1 MRFYKSSKT
10 ILLLLMAVSLSSCAD
25 VLENKETSGNAIVL
39 KAVVNELSDDIVS
52 GAKNTAAPSKNLSPA
67 VMRSKN
73 GKSIY
78 LYTTSVPSILP
89 QGKYNI
95 SSTRGRSVTS
105 DAFHDNYG
113 LFIYNYPST
122 ETWSSYENL
131 THPAPSVSNEAVSV
145 SKNWITNEYWAGSEE
160 NYSFFA
166 YAPHNAQGVTAL
178 PNDSSTTAPGFHYR
192 VPDNAVDESDLL
204 VGQNTDIPGNY
215 NNEMT
220 MNFTHACTAI
230 RIAIG
235 KKMPPC
241 TITKI
246 RITGAYKEADYDYKT
261 DSWSN
266 LKNTTDDSELD
277 QSFDITNDISNKI
290 LTNEDNIFMM
300 IPQTLPDYASIEL
313 TVNDGEEHTFSTRIG
328 GTTWQRGHMITYYL
342 STTRTNSN
350 YELFVSADEDPVNG
364 AGGTKNVTVFS
375 YKESFFGTKT
385 AIPWKATYSVDD
397 GTQEY
402 SSGTDSV
409 KGFTYSGNGDPAG
422 ETFTATLGSC
432 PLVSNATINSHTA
445 ALQAASDGSCNLA
458 KNKQTANCY
467 VIHAPGTYTFP
478 LVYGNSLNADS
489 TANTAAYTSSGTNVF
504 VDHKGAQITSPYIYK
519 KYTPADAVVVWQDAF
534 NLIAPASLKL
544 VNNNHAIQ
552 FEVSKDYICQGNAV
566 IAVRDADKN
575 ILWSWHIWVTD
586 YNMKTIEMKSSGS
599 VSNFLTEPIGF
610 CDAELRP
617 YASRKIHVH
626 VTQTEGDGLEASD
639 IIYQGGDNYKVSY
652 GNNAPYYQF
661 GRKDPFPTSTGLA
674 NAVRPLYNCSY
685 PTTGTIST
693 TNTATTIAYPYQ
705 FNSSDGNTSLELW
718 NAENTL
724 TSVNTN
730 AVTKTIYDPSP
741 SGFKLP
747 GVGAFQ
753 GWSINNSN
761 YANSTGTQGRTF
773 TYGGALFLPLLG
785 DINYYR
791 VYSEFGVDANYW
803 TASPSGPNNGYDLDF
818 TPTSVNTTET
828 SDRYWGLSLIPIT
841 E

>member
-1 MRFYKSSKT
+1 MT
-10 ILLLLMAVSLSSCAD
+10 INLSSCAD
-25 VLENKETSGNAIVL
+25 VLEDNGASGNAIVL
-39 KAVVNELSDDIVS
+39 KAMVKELSDDIVS
-52 GAKNTAAPSKNLSPA
+52 GAKSTATSSQNLSPA

-89 QGKYNI
+89 QGKYSI
-95 SSTRGRSVTS
+95 SGTRGRSVTS
-105 DAFHDNYG
+105 DNFHDNYG

-122 ETWSSYENL
+122 ETWSSYDTL

-145 SKNWITNEYWAGSEE
+145 SKNWITNEYWEGSER

-166 YAPHNAQGVTAL
+166 YAPYNAPGVTDL
-178 PNDSSTTAPGFHYR
+178 PNDSSATAPGFHYR

-204 VGQNTDIPGNY
+204 VGQSTDIPGNY

-220 MNFTHACTAI
+220 MNFSHACTAI

-246 RITGAYKEADYDYKT
+246 RLTGAYKEADYDYKT

-266 LKNTTDDSELD
+266 LKNAADGVELD
-277 QSFDITNDISNKI
+277 QSFTITNEVSNKI

-328 GTTWQRGHMITYYL
+328 GTTWERGHMITYYL
-342 STTRTNSN
+342 STAKTNSS
-350 YELFVSADEDPVNG
+350 YVLFVSVTDAPVNG
-364 AGGTKNVTVFS
+364 TGGTKNVSVFS
-375 YKESFFGTKT
+375 YKQSFFGTNT
-385 AIPWKATYSVDD
+385 PIPWKATYSMGDD
-397 GTQEY
+397 TKEY
-402 SSGTDSV
+402 SANTDSV
-409 KGFTYSGNGDPAG
+409 RAFTYSGKGNPAG
-422 ETFTATLGSC
+422 ETFTTTLG
-432 PLVSNATINSHTA
+432 PTQLVSDATVNSHTA
-445 ALQAASDGSCNLA
+445 ILQSAADGSCNLA
-458 KNKQTANCY
+458 KGKETANCY

-489 TANTAAYTSSGTNVF
+489 TANTAAYTSSGANVF
-504 VDHKGAQITSPYIYK
+504 VDHKGAQITSPYIYT

-534 NLIAPASLKL
+534 NLITPSSVKL
-544 VNNNHAIQ
+544 INNNHAIQ
-552 FEVSKDYICQGNAV
+552 FEVSKDYICQGNAI

-586 YNMKTIEMKSSGS
+586 YDMNTIAMRSSG
-599 VSNFLTEPIGF
+599 NINTFLTEPIGF
-610 CDAELRP
+610 CDAEQRP
-617 YASRKIHVH
+617 YASRKIYVH

-639 IIYQGGDNYKVSY
+639 VINQGGDDYTVSY
-652 GNNAPYYQF
+652 GNNAPFYQF
-661 GRKDPFPTSTGLA
+661 GRKDPFPSSTGLA
-674 NAVRPLYNCSY
+674 NAVRPLYNCNY

-693 TNTATTIAYPYQ
+693 TSIATTIAYPYQ

-718 NAENTL
+718 NAKNTL

-747 GVGAFQ
+747 GVSAFQ
-753 GWSINNSN
+753 GWSTSNSN

-773 TYGGALFLPLLG
+773 TNGGALFLPLLG

-828 SDRYWGLSLIPIT
+828 GDRYWGLSVIPTT

>member
-1 MRFYKSSKT
+1 
-10 ILLLLMAVSLSSCAD
+10 MAVSLSSCAD

-52 GAKNTAAPSKNLSPA
+52 GAKNTAAPSKDLSPA

-504 VDHKGAQITSPYIYK
+504 VDHKGVQITSPYIYT

-639 IIYQGGDNYKVSY
+639 IIYQGGDDYKVSY

-730 AVTKTIYDPSP
+730 VVTKTIYDPSP

-753 GWSINNSN
+753 GWSISNSN

-818 TPTSVNTTET
+818 TPTSVNTTERG
-828 SDRYWGLSLIPIT
+828 DRYWGLSLIPIA

>member
-10 ILLLLMAVSLSSCAD
+10 VFLLLLTINLSSCAD
-25 VLENKETSGNAIVL
+25 VLEDNGASGNPIVL
-39 KAVVNELSDDIVS
+39 KAVVKELSNDIVS
-52 GAKNTAAPSKNLSPA
+52 GAKSTATSSQNLSPA

-95 SSTRGRSVTS
+95 SGTRGRSVTS
-105 DAFHDNYG
+105 DDFHDNYG

-122 ETWSSYENL
+122 ETWSSYETF

-145 SKNWITNEYWAGSEE
+145 SRNWITNEYWEGSEK

-166 YAPHNAQGVTAL
+166 YAPYNAPGVTDL
-178 PNDSSTTAPGFHYR
+178 PNDSSATAPGFHYR

-204 VGQNTDIPGNY
+204 VGQSTDIPGNY

-220 MNFTHACTAI
+220 MNFSHACTAI

-235 KKMPPC
+235 KQMPPC

-246 RITGAYKEADYDYKT
+246 RLTGAYKEADYNYAT
-261 DSWSN
+261 DDWSN
-266 LKNTTDDSELD
+266 LKNAADGVELD
-277 QSFDITNDISNKI
+277 QSFAITNEVSNKI

-328 GTTWQRGHMITYYL
+328 GTTWQRGHMVTYYL
-342 STTRTNSN
+342 STAKTNSS
-350 YELFVSADEDPVNG
+350 YVLFVSVTDAPVNG
-364 AGGTKNVTVFS
+364 TGGTKNVSVFS
-375 YKESFFGTKT
+375 YKQSFFGTNT
-385 AIPWKATYSVDD
+385 PIPWKATYSMGDD
-397 GTQEY
+397 TKEY
-402 SSGTDSV
+402 SANTDSV
-409 KGFTYSGNGDPAG
+409 RAFTYSGNGDPAG
-422 ETFTATLGSC
+422 ETFTATLG
-432 PLVSNATINSHTA
+432 PTQLVSDATVNSHTA
-445 ALQAASDGSCNLA
+445 ILQSAADGSCNLA
-458 KNKQTANCY
+458 KGKETANCY

-489 TANTAAYTSSGTNVF
+489 TVNTAAYTSSGTNVF
-504 VDHKGAQITSPYIYK
+504 VDHKGAQITSPYIYT

-534 NLIAPASLKL
+534 NLITPSSVKL
-544 VNNNHAIQ
+544 INNNHAIQ
-552 FEVSKDYICQGNAV
+552 FEVSKDYICQGNAI

-586 YNMKTIEMKSSGS
+586 YDMNTIAMRSSGN
-599 VSNFLTEPIGF
+599 VNTFLTEPIGF
-610 CDAELRP
+610 CDAEQRP
-617 YASRKIHVH
+617 YASRKIYVH
-626 VTQTEGDGLEASD
+626 VTQTQGDGLEASD
-639 IIYQGGDNYKVSY
+639 VINQGGDDYTVSY
-652 GNNAPYYQF
+652 GNNAPFYQF
-661 GRKDPFPTSTGLA
+661 GRKDPFPSSTGLA

-693 TNTATTIAYPYQ
+693 TSVATTIAYPYQ

-718 NAENTL
+718 NAKNTL

-753 GWSINNSN
+753 GWSTSNSN
-761 YANSTGTQGRTF
+761 YTSSTGTQGRTF
-773 TYGGALFLPLLG
+773 TNGGALFLPLLG

-818 TPTSVNTTET
+818 TPTSVNSTET
-828 SDRYWGLSLIPIT
+828 GDRYWGLSVIPTT

>member
-10 ILLLLMAVSLSSCAD
+10 ILLLLLAVGLSSCAD
-25 VLENKETSGNAIVL
+25 VLENKETSGNVIVL

-52 GAKNTAAPSKNLSPA
+52 RAKNTAAPSNNLSPA

-73 GKSIY
+73 GRSIY

-342 STTRTNSN
+342 STTRTNNN

-364 AGGTKNVTVFS
+364 AGGTKNVSVFS

-402 SSGTDSV
+402 SSATDSV

-432 PLVSNATINSHTA
+432 PLVSNAITNSHTA
-445 ALQAASDGSCNLA
+445 ALQAAADGSCNLA
-458 KNKQTANCY
+458 KGKETANCY

-534 NLIAPASLKL
+534 NLITPASVKL

-586 YNMKTIEMKSSGS
+586 YDMRTIEMKSSSS
-599 VSNFLTEPIGF
+599 VSNFLTEPLGF

-639 IIYQGGDNYKVSY
+639 IIYQGGDDYKVSY

-674 NAVRPLYNCSY
+674 NAARPVYNCSY

-718 NAENTL
+718 NAKNAV

-828 SDRYWGLSLIPIT
+828 GDRYWGLSLIPIT